1 MLPKLGKL
9 LIYVGLLLLAHA
21 AYSAAQHRSYLRL
34 SEQEFTSLP
43 ADILIQSIV
52 SLVLTCYGVVR
63 VVGNFREI
71 RALAELENKTWDM
84 LRNRPSF
91 YTYNNNGEE
100 IYSRMPDLLFGGRP
114 AVESE

>member
-1 MLPKLGKL
+1 MLPSLGKFLIYSGILL
-9 LIYVGLLLLAHA
+9 LIHA

-43 ADILIQSIV
+43 IDILIQAVV
-52 SLVLTCYGVVR
+52 SLVLTCYGVVC

-71 RALAELENKTWDM
+71 RALAELEHKTWNM

-100 IYSRMPDLLFGGRP
+100 LYAKMPDLLFGKSD
-114 AVESE
+114 AE